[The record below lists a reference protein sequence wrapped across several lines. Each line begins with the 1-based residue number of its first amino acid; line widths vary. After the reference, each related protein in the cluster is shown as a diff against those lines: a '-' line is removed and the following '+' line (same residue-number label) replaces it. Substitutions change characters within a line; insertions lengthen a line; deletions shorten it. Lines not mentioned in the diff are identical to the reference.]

1 MARSIPALL
10 LLLVGAS
17 EAGHADMFS
26 CRRGECAVTELT
38 DANWNTKLAVP
49 HFIMFYA
56 PWCGHCKQL
65 APKLKDAAKSLA
77 DVGVKIGA
85 VDVEPNPQ
93 TQAKFPD
100 IRGFPTLKFVVNPG
114 GKKAV
119 DYNGA
124 READAIVEFAKAE
137 SKKAGVVLGEPVP
150 VKVRKRASE
159 ARMPRPVS
167 NASARFRCLRK
178 PLSRHRAARV
188 SRLCPSS
195 PPACARARRAC
206 P

>member
-10 LLLVGAS
+10 MLLVGAS

-150 VKVRKRASE
+150 VK
-159 ARMPRPVS
+159 
-167 NASARFRCLRK
+167 ASATTRARANAPGAGGARSRGCAAERARA
-178 PLSRHRAARV
+178 PRARLSR
-188 SRLCPSS
+188 
-195 PPACARARRAC
+195 ARARRRLSRAS
-206 P
+206 